1 MSIDLT
7 EYQRELL
14 ARVLQ
19 HGGVLAA
26 PFGHPGDDSLK
37 EALLDD
43 IDALEAEGLI
53 TVERARG
60 HEAPERLSLTE
71 AGYVALGMT

>member
-7 EYQRELL
+7 DHQRELL
-14 ARVLQ
+14 ARLLQ

-26 PFGHPGDDSLK
+26 PFGHPGDDSLE
-37 EALLDD
+37 EALRED

-53 TVERARG
+53 TVERQRG
-60 HEAPERLSLTE
+60 NAAPDRLSLTE
-71 AGYVALGMT
+71 AGYDALDMA

>member
-26 PFGHPGDDSLK
+26 PFGHPGDDTLE
-37 EALLDD
+37 EALMEDV
-43 IDALEAEGLI
+43 DALEAEGLI
-53 TVERARG
+53 MVERSRG

-71 AGYVALGMT
+71 AGYDALGMS

>member
-7 EYQRELL
+7 DHQRELL

-26 PFGHPGDDSLK
+26 PFGHPGDDSL
-37 EALLDD
+37 EGALLED

-53 TVERARG
+53 TVERHRG
-60 HEAPERLSLTE
+60 SKAPERLSLNE
-71 AGYVALGMT
+71 AGYDALGMA